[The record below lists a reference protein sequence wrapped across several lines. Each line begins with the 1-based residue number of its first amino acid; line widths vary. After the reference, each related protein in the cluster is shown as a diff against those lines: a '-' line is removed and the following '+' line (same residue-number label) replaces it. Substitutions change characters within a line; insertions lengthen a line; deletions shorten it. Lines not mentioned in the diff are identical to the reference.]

1 MRTTDIDQMDIMDV
15 KRDDKQLRGKKD
27 LSGWR
32 EVADEVGDREVILH
46 PKETKVFLFTSG
58 AG

>member
-1 MRTTDIDQMDIMDV
+1 MDIMDV